1 MSSSEVSSELQE
13 DYALFERLNH
23 TELYQ
28 IAREAGF
35 VVMPNL
41 SREALIRIII
51 RDVEP
56 PPIPEHSVD
65 EWRRA
70 IMLFIIDH
78 RKRLETQLDCP
89 AKSFHPDACFSCVDA
104 QVVSCLTSNA
114 SNIHL
119 IQLHRKKT

>member
-1 MSSSEVSSELQE
+1 MSSYEVSPELEE
-13 DYALFERLNH
+13 DYALFDRLNH

-51 RDVEP
+51 RDQP
-56 PPIPEHSVD
+56 PPPLEAHEFD

-78 RKRLETQLDCP
+78 RRVLETQLTCP
-89 AKSFHPDACFSCVDA
+89 ARTFDPNACFGCVDA
-104 QVVSCLTSNA
+104 QVVSCLTGNA
-114 SNIHL
+114 ENIHL